1 MGHKWLENRFRS
13 DMHPFHP
20 ESSLVVIED
29 LNEMAAQ
36 IPGSKG
42 VNETSILSW
51 LNAKGALSLGQMR
64 IHGMRKS
71 FWDLRP
77 GRIRPPTMAELVREY
92 QLPQVRYD
100 GSKKYS
106 TTWTMNNNGIT
117 SKAFK
122 MKER

>member
-1 MGHKWLENRFRS
+1 
-13 DMHPFHP
+13 
-20 ESSLVVIED
+20 
-29 LNEMAAQ
+29 MAAQ